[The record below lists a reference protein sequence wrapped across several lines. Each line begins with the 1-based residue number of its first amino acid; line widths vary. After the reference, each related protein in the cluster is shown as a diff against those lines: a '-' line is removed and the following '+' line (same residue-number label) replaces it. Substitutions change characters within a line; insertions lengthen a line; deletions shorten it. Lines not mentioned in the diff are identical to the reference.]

1 MKLIWLELAIV
12 FLICFGILI
21 SGILPDIFT
30 MNDDFRNT
38 NIIFDTA
45 DLGICTPEDM
55 LRTKSSSDSDLI
67 SDNYYIINL
76 TEI

>member
-12 FLICFGILI
+12 FLICLSILL
-21 SGILPDIFT
+21 SGILPGIFT
-30 MNDDFRNT
+30 MNGDLRKTDIVFYT
-38 NIIFDTA
+38 V

>member
-12 FLICFGILI
+12 FLICLSILV
-21 SGILPDIFT
+21 SGILPDIST
-30 MNDDFRNT
+30 RDRNFRNSDIVFYT
-38 NIIFDTA
+38 V

-55 LRTKSSSDSDLI
+55 LSVKSSSDNDLI

>member
-12 FLICFGILI
+12 FLICLGILV
-21 SGILPDIFT
+21 SGILPGIFT
-30 MNDDFRNT
+30 RDRNFRNSDIVFYT
-38 NIIFDTA
+38 V

>member
-12 FLICFGILI
+12 FLICLSILL
-21 SGILPDIFT
+21 SGKLPGIFT
-30 MNDDFRNT
+30 MDSDFRNSD
-38 NIIFDTA
+38 IVFDTV

-55 LRTKSSSDSDLI
+55 LSVKSSSDSDLI
-67 SDNYYIINL
+67 SDNYYIISL